1 MNYFVVFQNKTFEEE
16 KEGSY
21 LWAPQKNNQGRSI
34 FHWENMRKIRTGDII
49 FSMFRQHLFSVNIA
63 TDEAVEA
70 ANPFPNY
77 ENVWDRTGWLVKAS
91 YDVLSNPVPIR
102 EHREDILSLCPPMY
116 SPFTRTGGGAQGYL
130 FEVDE
135 TLGEYLLSLA
145 KENNDLSINRLSEE
159 ETEEINE
166 IDELMDQTRDKTEKE
181 IIVNARIGQGL
192 FKKKLLTRSR
202 ECEICGLDISS
213 LLIASHCKPWSES
226 DNFERLDVNNG
237 LLLCA
242 NHDGVFDKGLIS
254 FDSDGQI
261 VISSKVE
268 AKNYQL
274 LNLNQQIKININPA
288 QKTYLEWHLTNKLQ

>member
-1 MNYFVVFQNKTFEEE
+1 MSYFVVFQNKTYEEE
-16 KEGSY
+16 REGQY
-21 LWAPQKNNQGRSI
+21 LWAPQKNNQGRGL
-34 FHWENMRKIRTGDII
+34 FHWENLRKIQPGDII
-49 FSMFRQHLFSVNIA
+49 FSMFRQHLVSVNTAIA
-63 TDEAVEA
+63 KAIEEV
-70 ANPFPNY
+70 NPFPNH
-77 ENVWDRTGWLVKAS
+77 ENTWERKGWLAKAH
-91 YDVLSNPVPIR
+91 YNELPNPISIKKYR
-102 EHREDILSLCPPMY
+102 EEILKLCPPKY
-116 SPFTRTGGGAQGYL
+116 SPFTRVGGGTQGYL
-130 FEVDE
+130 FEIDE
-135 TLGEYLLSLA
+135 TFGEYLLTLVR
-145 KENNDLSINRLSEE
+145 ENNNLSNIGVNEE
-159 ETEEINE
+159 EAAEIKEVEN
-166 IDELMDQTRDKTEKE
+166 LANQTRDVTEKE
-181 IIVNARIGQGL
+181 RLVKARVGQGL
-192 FKKKLLTRSR
+192 FKQKLLKRSAR
-202 ECEICGLDISS
+202 CEICGLDIPA